1 MDNLCHEKL
10 ALEGVGEGLSGD
22 GRPQDEEGGA
32 RVTNKKNRLGCK
44 RKRAF
49 SCPLHASLAG
59 PLQSFPFQ
67 SICVTL
73 SHICHIVCII
83 PKNLHPQTP
92 KSFEYCHSL
101 VSFYHS
107 PIRTRTYFTMLI
119 HRNTAYSP
127 RTPTGT
133 AATP

>member
-49 SCPLHASLAG
+49 SCPLHASPT
-59 PLQSFPFQ
+59 PLPAPFNL
-67 SICVTL
+67 SLFSPFASLCHAFVTL
-73 SHICHIVCII
+73 FALFRRTSTLKLPRALNI
-83 PKNLHPQTP
+83 T
-92 KSFEYCHSL
+92 YHSL

-107 PIRTRTYFTMLI
+107 LIRTRNLLYDA
-119 HRNTAYSP
+119 HP
-127 RTPTGT
+127 
-133 AATP
+133 

>member
-22 GRPQDEEGGA
+22 GRPQDEEGGSKSNEQEES
-32 RVTNKKNRLGCK
+32 TRLQTET
-44 RKRAF
+44 RFQLPA
-49 SCPLHASLAG
+49 SCLPHPLAG

-73 SHICHIVCII
+73 SRIRHPVCII

-101 VSFYHS
+101 VSFYH
-107 PIRTRTYFTMLI
+107 
-119 HRNTAYSP
+119 
-127 RTPTGT
+127 
-133 AATP
+133 